1 MSPTAQT
8 INHERKIDMLLYH
21 GTMAEFTEP
30 CLGKCKPHRDFGCGF
45 YLTPNYIDALTMTI
59 KNSRVGFVQSYGL
72 DNMADLSVL
81 ELSGY
86 SDEWLEFVVRSRLGQ
101 KSNFDL
107 VIGNMA
113 GGGRNLKS
121 KFSKYRG
128 AKASVEE
135 VMAAMRHELTSTTLG
150 VQYAFLTPKAVSR
163 LKLLDVETIM
173 KEDLA

>member
-1 MSPTAQT
+1 
-8 INHERKIDMLLYH
+8 MLLYH
-21 GTMAEFTEP
+21 GTMAKFTEP
-30 CLGKCKPHRDFGCGF
+30 CLGKCMPHRDFGCGF
-45 YLTPNYIDALTMTI
+45 YLTPNYIDALTMAV

-72 DNMADLSVL
+72 DDVTGLSVL
-81 ELSGY
+81 ELNGY

-135 VMAAMRHELTSTTLG
+135 VSAAMKHELASTTLG

-163 LKLLDVETIM
+163 LKLFDVETIM

>member
-1 MSPTAQT
+1 M
-8 INHERKIDMLLYH
+8 KLYH
-21 GTMAEFTEP
+21 GSNQQISQIDFA
-30 CLGKCKPHRDFGCGF
+30 KCHPFKDFGCGF
-45 YLTPNYIDALTMTI
+45 YLTPNYIDALTMAI
-59 KNSRVGFVQSYGL
+59 KNSRVGFVQSYELDGTSGL
-72 DNMADLSVL
+72 NVL
-81 ELSGY
+81 EFDGY
-86 SDEWLEFVVRSRLGQ
+86 SEEWLKFVVQSRLGQ

-135 VMAAMRHELTSTTLG
+135 VSAAMKHELTSTTLG

-173 KEDLA
+173 KEDLV